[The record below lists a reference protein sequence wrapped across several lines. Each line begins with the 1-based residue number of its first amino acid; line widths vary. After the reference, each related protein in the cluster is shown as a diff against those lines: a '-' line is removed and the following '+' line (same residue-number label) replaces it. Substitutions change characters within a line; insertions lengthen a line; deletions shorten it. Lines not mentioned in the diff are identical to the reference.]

1 MPQPHKHAEV
11 IKAWADGA
19 QIQYLS
25 LDGTTWCDWEYITA
39 PSWHPS
45 SEYRVPHK
53 WQKEMDAAKAGKTIQ
68 WCGPNEVK
76 WYDWATAA
84 VVGPNS
90 WGLRDYK
97 FRIKPERVVLYDYVH
112 PDDVGKPRNGSA
124 TKRDG
129 DNVVYVF
136 EDGKLISAEVL

>member
-1 MPQPHKHAEV
+1 MHKHSEV
-11 IKAWADGA
+11 IKAWADGV

-25 LDGTTWCDWEYITA
+25 TNRKTWCDWNYSTS

-45 SEYRVPHK
+45 AEYRIKPVPHK

-76 WYDWATAA
+76 WNDWLTAA
-84 VVGPNS
+84 IVGPDA
-90 WGLRDYK
+90 WGLRGYK
-97 FRIKPERVVLYDYVH
+97 FRIKPEIVEVLFTLGEHGCVRH
-112 PDDVGKPRNGSA
+112 PMLAFEADMKA
-124 TKRDG
+124 
-129 DNVVYVF
+129 NVRAKF